1 MATRRLASVV
11 IRAKGR
17 TVRVWSRPE
26 LFAPQRAPAGEPL
39 RSPPAD
45 PPAPA
50 EGAAEARRALDVQ
63 R

>member
-1 MATRRLASVV
+1 MATRRLAFVV

-26 LFAPQRAPAGEPL
+26 LFAPQQAPTGEPPRAPPSEPL
-39 RSPPAD
+39 
-45 PPAPA
+45 APA
-50 EGAAEARRALDVQ
+50 EGAAEVRRALNVQ